1 MMLGYL
7 EFHMQTTEYWIQL
20 DLYLP
25 QIIQNNSKFIKGLN
39 ISTKPIKFRDTNVDL
54 IFMTKPFSTAS
65 WIQCQI

>member
-39 ISTKPIKFRDTNVDL
+39 ISTKPIKFWDTNVDL